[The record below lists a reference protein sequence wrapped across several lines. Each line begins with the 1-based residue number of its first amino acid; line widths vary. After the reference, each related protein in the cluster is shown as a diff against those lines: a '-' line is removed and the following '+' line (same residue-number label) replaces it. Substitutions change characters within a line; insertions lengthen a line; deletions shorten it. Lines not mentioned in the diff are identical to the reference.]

1 MPQVD
6 DTQRII
12 GQLQAEIRQLREALE
27 KAEGREAKLA
37 DDIAQLHHLLAQ
49 VMGAVRMLRWL
60 GAAIVGV
67 VGMAGAAAGRF
78 L

>member
-1 MPQVD
+1 MPD

-12 GQLQAEIRQLREALE
+12 GQLQAEIRQLRDALAEAKE
-27 KAEGREAKLA
+27 REAKLA
-37 DDIAQLHHLLAQ
+37 DDIAELHHLLAQ
-49 VMGAVRMLRWL
+49 VMGAVKMLRWI
-60 GAAIVGV
+60 GAAIAAL